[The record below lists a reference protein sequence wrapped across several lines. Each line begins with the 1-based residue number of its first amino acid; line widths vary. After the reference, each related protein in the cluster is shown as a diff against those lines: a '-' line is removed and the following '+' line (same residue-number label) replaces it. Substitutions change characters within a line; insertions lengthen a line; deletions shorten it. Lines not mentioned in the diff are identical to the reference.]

1 MATYHSRAKPK
12 MVNLALQ
19 GGGAHG
25 AFTWGV
31 LDKILE
37 DGRIGIDGICA
48 CSAGTMNAVALAYGS
63 YEGGNDRAREV
74 LHDLWRNVA
83 DTARAYNPMGSNPL
97 LRMLSLPTEH
107 PFSFFMLDSMT
118 RLVSPYQFNPLDINP
133 LKSLL
138 EDTIDFEKLRHC
150 DCVKLFISATHVKT
164 GKVRVFNTAE
174 LSIDVALASAC
185 LPQLFKAVEIEGE
198 HYWDGGYMGNPSL
211 YPLFYQTDTRDI
223 MILHINPMV
232 REEIPK
238 TAPDIFNRINEIS
251 FNSSLIKDMRAI
263 AFVKKLLAN
272 DMLKEE
278 HAGKFKDILLHS
290 IRSDEAMCDLSAAS
304 KFNTDWSFL
313 TGLRDRG
320 RETMEAW
327 LAKHFDDIGERD
339 TVDLHTE
346 FLSSVTALF
355 DHHNNGDNEPQ

>member
-1 MATYHSRAKPK
+1 M
-12 MVNLALQ
+12 
-19 GGGAHG
+19 
-25 AFTWGV
+25 
-31 LDKILE
+31 
-37 DGRIGIDGICA
+37 
-48 CSAGTMNAVALAYGS
+48 
-63 YEGGNDRAREV
+63 
-74 LHDLWRNVA
+74 
-83 DTARAYNPMGSNPL
+83 
-97 LRMLSLPTEH
+97 
-107 PFSFFMLDSMT
+107 
-118 RLVSPYQFNPLDINP
+118 
-133 LKSLL
+133 
-138 EDTIDFEKLRHC
+138 
-150 DCVKLFISATHVKT
+150 KLFISATHVKT

-327 LAKHFDDIGERD
+327 LAKHWRHRTDG
-339 TVDLHTE
+339 
-346 FLSSVTALF
+346 
-355 DHHNNGDNEPQ
+355 G

>member
-1 MATYHSRAKPK
+1 

-25 AFTWGV
+25 AFAWGV

-48 CSAGTMNAVALAYGS
+48 CSAGTMNALALAYGS
-63 YEGGNDRAREV
+63 YEGGNERAREV
-74 LHDLWRNVA
+74 LYDLWRNIA
-83 DTARAYNPMGSNPL
+83 GAARAYNPLGDNPL
-97 LRMLSLPTEH
+97 LRMLSLPGEN
-107 PFSFFMLDSMT
+107 PFAFFLFDSVT

-133 LKSLL
+133 LRTLL
-138 EDTIDFEKLRHC
+138 EDTIDFEKLRRC
-150 DCVKLFISATHVKT
+150 DCVKLFISATHVST
-164 GKVRVFNTAE
+164 GKVRVFNTPE
-174 LSIDVALASAC
+174 LSVDVALASAC
-185 LPQLFKAVEIEGE
+185 LPHLFKAISIEGE

-211 YPLFYQTDTRDI
+211 YPLFYQTATRDI
-223 MILHINPMV
+223 MILHINPLV

-238 TAPDIFNRINEIS
+238 TAPEIFNRINEIS

-272 DMLKEE
+272 DMLRDE
-278 HAGKFKDILLHS
+278 HRGRFKDILLHS
-290 IRSDEAMCDLSAAS
+290 IRSDAALCDLSVAS
-304 KFNTDWSFL
+304 KFNTDWAFL

-320 RETMEAW
+320 RATMAAW
-327 LAKHFDDIGERD
+327 LEEHIDDIGQRD

-355 DHHNNGDNEPQ
+355 EHQNDSTRQD